1 MGNEIF
7 GFLISRKHISLEI
20 IKLTLAKITKIKY
33 YSLKEQYEISEE
45 EYYGIAEEP
54 STAIP

>member
-33 YSLKEQYEISEE
+33 YSLKEQY
-45 EYYGIAEEP
+45 
-54 STAIP
+54 